1 MAGGRWPCQK
11 PPWGRLTAVNTV
23 TGDVAWQVPL
33 GITEQLPPEKQRT
46 GRPLLAGPIVTAGG
60 IAFIASTDDNRF
72 RAIDVKSGA
81 ELWESRLERRGNA
94 NPITYQG
101 SNGKQYVAVAAT
113 DTLVVYA
120 LP

>member
-1 MAGGRWPCQK
+1 MIGFALPRRSSRDSHSSAPDFMSIARK
-11 PPWGRLTAVNTV
+11 RLSSVDAMNATPPAVT
-23 TGDVAWQVPL
+23 
-33 GITEQLPPEKQRT
+33 
-46 GRPLLAGPIVTAGG
+46 
-60 IAFIASTDDNRF
+60 
-72 RAIDVKSGA
+72 IDMTSGA